1 MSNQNRA
8 TTSTT
13 EWLAYG
19 LLFIGILLVG
29 GAVVLWGL
37 TRLPDQIAV
46 QTAPTPQ
53 PFLAELPTAVPDTLL
68 TNQSNQPNQTEGVL
82 LVPVSAVLAQPTAL
96 PTVTPLPTA
105 VGQTLPSEARMSD
118 APTSL
123 RQLVAGQPQRIVIP
137 ALGVDAPVRD
147 VGLSA
152 AFDSSQG
159 SDIFYQWQ
167 VPQSYAAG
175 WHHTSA
181 PLGQPGNTV
190 LNGHQNVYG
199 EVFRD
204 LEDLEIG
211 AGIILYDNEQT
222 YLYEVVTREILPEQG
237 QSTAVREANARWI
250 QPTAD
255 ERLTLVTCWPYTSN
269 SHRLVIVARPVN

>member
-1 MSNQNRA
+1 MSTQKR
-8 TTSTT
+8 TTST
-13 EWLAYG
+13 EWIAYS
-19 LLFIGILLVG
+19 LLFVGIVIIGSALALW
-29 GAVVLWGL
+29 VV

-46 QTAPTPQ
+46 QTAPAPQ
-53 PFLAELPTAVPDTLL
+53 PFLEELPTAVPENNSLPAQ
-68 TNQSNQPNQTEGVL
+68 NQAAGVL
-82 LVPVSAVLAQPTAL
+82 ILPVSGVIAQPTAR

-105 VGQTLPSEARMSD
+105 VSQNLPSEASMAA

-123 RQLVAGQPQRIVIP
+123 RQEVVGQPQRLVIP
-137 ALGVDAPVRD
+137 SLGVDAPVRD

-204 LEDLEIG
+204 LEDLAVG
-211 AGIILYDNEQT
+211 AGIILYDGEQS

-237 QSTAVREANARWI
+237 QPTAVREANARWI

-255 ERLTLVTCWPYTSN
+255 ERLTLITCWPYTSN

>member
-1 MSNQNRA
+1 MAGQKQ
-8 TTSTT
+8 TTST

-19 LLFIGILLVG
+19 LLFIGIVIIG
-29 GAVVLWGL
+29 GALVLWL
-37 TRLPDQIAV
+37 ISRLPDQVAV

-53 PFLAELPTAVPDTLL
+53 PFMELLPTVTAEVLVAQGTTAEGKILVLPVSTAVP
-68 TNQSNQPNQTEGVL
+68 
-82 LVPVSAVLAQPTAL
+82 QPTAL
-96 PTVTPLPTA
+96 PTVTPQPTA
-105 VGQTLPSEARMSD
+105 VPRDLPSEANAAS

-123 RQLVAGQPQRIVIP
+123 RYLVPGQPQRIVIP
-137 ALGVDAPVRD
+137 QLGVDAPVRD
-147 VGLSA
+147 VSLSA
-152 AFDSSQG
+152 AFDTSQG

-190 LNGHQNVYG
+190 LNGHQNIYG

-204 LEDLEIG
+204 LEDLSVG
-211 AGIILYDNEQT
+211 DGIIMYDDNEAS
-222 YLYEVVTREILPEQG
+222 YVYEVVTREILPERDQP
-237 QSTAVREANARWI
+237 TAVREANARWI

-255 ERLTLVTCWPYTSN
+255 ERLTLVTCWPYTTN
-269 SHRLVIVARPVN
+269 SHRLVIVARPIE

>member
-1 MSNQNRA
+1 MSNQKR
-8 TTSTT
+8 TTTT
-13 EWLAYG
+13 EWMAYG
-19 LLFIGILLVG
+19 LLFVGIVIIGSALALWLV
-29 GAVVLWGL
+29 
-37 TRLPDQIAV
+37 TRLPDQVAV

-53 PFLAELPTAVPDTLL
+53 PFLEQLPTAVPENVALIE
-68 TNQSNQPNQTEGVL
+68 PNQAEGVL
-82 LVPVSAVLAQPTAL
+82 ILPVSGIIAQPTAQ

-105 VGQTLPSEARMSD
+105 VGQNLPSEASMAA

-123 RQLVAGQPQRIVIP
+123 RQEVMGQPQRLVIP
-137 ALGVDAPVRD
+137 SLGVDAPVRD

-204 LEDLEIG
+204 LEDLAVG
-211 AGIILYDNEQT
+211 SGIILYDGEQS
-222 YLYEVVTREILPEQG
+222 YLYEVVMREILPEQD
-237 QSTAVREANARWI
+237 QPTAVREANARWI